1 MTLKKYLEEQIRIYA
16 KAKQSNK
23 ADVVLQS
30 NCSGVIW
37 AYTNILLVCPD
48 SVLDRNIGEVQ

>member
-1 MTLKKYLEEQIRIYA
+1 MTLKKYLEEQIYTYA

-30 NCSGVIW
+30 NYSGVIQ

-48 SVLDRNIGEVQ
+48 SVLDRNIGEV